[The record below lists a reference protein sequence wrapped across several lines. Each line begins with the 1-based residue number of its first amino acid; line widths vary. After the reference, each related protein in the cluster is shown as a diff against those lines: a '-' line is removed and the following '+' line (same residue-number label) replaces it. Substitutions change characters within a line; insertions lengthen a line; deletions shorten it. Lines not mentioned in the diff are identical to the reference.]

1 METIKLLL
9 LNFLTNDNIDE
20 IKMYKSLAKFNKVKG
35 INIKRLQDNTFSLF
49 YYTDDDIMINMFIEK
64 NIKSVVNRIYEMM
77 SNEENYEEYQFNIKR
92 RISQRRVL

>member
-9 LNFLTNDNIDE
+9 LNFLTNDNIEE

-49 YYTDDDIMINMFIEK
+49 YYTDDNIMANIMTNIFIEK

-92 RISQRRVL
+92 RIS